1 MQVCLGRCAYD
12 ESLREQVWRA
22 RELEGLGETL
32 LQLSL
37 QVQVRGN
44 SNHIVQ
50 VNGRVYLIR
59 ILNFQLLVLAYCPG
73 DHGGGVGHE
82 FFPNLAED
90 PTLESKQ
97 VSDM

>member
-1 MQVCLGRCAYD
+1 MQVCLGRCEYD

-44 SNHIVQ
+44 SNNIVQ
-50 VNGRVYLIR
+50 VKWTGV
-59 ILNFQLLVLAYCPG
+59 LNSNFELPAV
-73 DHGGGVGHE
+73 GVGLL
-82 FFPNLAED
+82 PR
-90 PTLESKQ
+90 
-97 VSDM
+97 